1 MSPRLTPDRVRRKL
15 LLAVGKR
22 VSWSIVLAGPPLA
35 GWAPLRR
42 NTGERIWLRVS
53 GGRPVLRYTEPRVYR
68 DAKNALTPNE
78 ALALKCEFYY
88 QEKTH
93 D

>member
-22 VSWSIVLAGPPLA
+22 VSWTIVLAGPPLA

-42 NTGERIWLRVS
+42 NNGERIWLRVS

-68 DAKNALTPNE
+68 DAKNALTPND

-88 QEKTH
+88 QET
-93 D
+93 DR